1 MPLLLCV
8 ACRSG
13 RDRAHATFWPYPA
26 DVKYFKSMA
35 VLSGIC
41 AFMTVA
47 VEAYAIWFVVFA
59 KDITDRDRY
68 GILGRCSGGFS
79 GFSGYCRAMLRCLH
93 QQGMQN
99 SQKRSH
105 CE

>member
-1 MPLLLCV
+1 
-8 ACRSG
+8 
-13 RDRAHATFWPYPA
+13 
-26 DVKYFKSMA
+26 VKYFKSMA

-79 GFSGYCRAMLRCLH
+79 GFSG
-93 QQGMQN
+93 
-99 SQKRSH
+99 
-105 CE
+105 

>member
-79 GFSGYCRAMLRCLH
+79 GFH
-93 QQGMQN
+93 PD
-99 SQKRSH
+99 
-105 CE
+105 